1 MILGKLLFISDV
13 PPVMTVNI
21 TTCIL
26 IIFRTKPD
34 VKQNVEES
42 TVKNMKFVEITNQ
55 KENNYEILPNPF
67 HTPWRYHSQPR
78 GALCRDHRYSFVE
91 GGNRQAGRHE
101 SALFLSWRAGV
112 LCQPIEALRGNLQDH
127 LSSGDAHLGARAF
140 RVQFRRMGRKNC

>member
-67 HTPWRYHSQPR
+67 HTPWRYRSQP
-78 GALCRDHRYSFVE
+78 
-91 GGNRQAGRHE
+91 
-101 SALFLSWRAGV
+101 
-112 LCQPIEALRGNLQDH
+112 
-127 LSSGDAHLGARAF
+127 
-140 RVQFRRMGRKNC
+140 